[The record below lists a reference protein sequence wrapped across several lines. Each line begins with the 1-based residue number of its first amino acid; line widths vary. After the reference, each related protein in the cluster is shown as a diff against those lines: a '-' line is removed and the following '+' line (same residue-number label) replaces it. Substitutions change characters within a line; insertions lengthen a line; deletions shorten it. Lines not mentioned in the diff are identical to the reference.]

1 MASTGNLFSQTLQE
15 ITKTKLD
22 ELTLKGENFERE
34 KRQAIS
40 KVQSQQ
46 SLLERLRALSNGI
59 KKCFALDVVVGKV
72 SVGNSRNRHV
82 EFEVRNIDRFLDQA
96 QYDPTVS
103 SNLMNRWE
111 RSLFQ
116 HLESQSLKFLYASL
130 YGKLTTEWLLS
141 TQGPD
146 NTANGVDVEIEDFEK
161 VSSGKKME
169 SRLNWER
176 SVFEPT
182 QVDGEAIKTTM
193 KGLFEPAS
201 EDVNSMSTALKKLR
215 ESVADFERQL
225 AGDRGFNISTLRWV
239 IGGLLASDLLSDE
252 KRNVLKGFKENTV
265 IMLEVSDVLNMRMA
279 AIGSWSWGHEVP
291 LEERRQLNGSYN
303 IYIHEDVL
311 QAIFLQYI
319 GVKWSVFWKKT
330 FATFRKTKGVWISPD
345 KSVKRLDL
353 KRRDFFLGD
362 IASRPSVE
370 SEKRKIYRKNY
381 FLSQLPNSEYQRREG
396 DEGDEEADFEERQA
410 TFQSLQTPQAPA
422 KRTRAKQTAR
432 RMADPGPPME
442 ARGSIHN
449 PEPSDG
455 EEAEECASDDEDD
468 DGEPKKPMDA
478 KQSLLHLLTTE
489 ILIKCRLHGEIT
501 CFRSQIDNAYPSLP
515 HLTIETVLE
524 FFGVSPKWLKFFKTF
539 LQAPLKFIDDDDS
552 AEPRIRKQGTP
563 GAHALSEAFGEVVL
577 FCLDFKI
584 NRETEGEILWRMHDD
599 IWFWSS
605 RNETCARAWTAVKLF
620 TNTMGLSLNERRTGS
635 VRIAQKND
643 STELMAADVGNALP
657 EGQIRWGMLH
667 LNPQSG
673 RFEIDQGMVDQHI
686 EELSRQL
693 KDKVGSV
700 FTWIR
705 VWNSYAAT
713 FFTSNFGKAAN
724 CFGRRHVNDMLAT
737 HNRIQQ
743 KIFSVS
749 AEAANLKPA
758 SSDTPGTSAEGRGIA
773 GSSDQGSIVD
783 FLKQILEHRF
793 GMSNIPD
800 GYIFFPASLGG
811 LEVRNPFIPLLQIR
825 DTVSSDPSNILT
837 EFLAAEREAYRSEK
851 KRFESDDQTQGT
863 RRRKDRTFV
872 PDNPD
877 EFFSFEEY
885 TRHRECLNYDFKHQ
899 LVDVFSKLLERPKED
914 PMETDRGGRMEQAL
928 RALLES
934 HPNSKGIEG
943 AAWSM
948 EPYWKWVAEM
958 YGPEICARFGGLG
971 LVEEGWLPMGVVG
984 EGLKGSIKWGD

>member
-22 ELTLKGENFERE
+22 ELTLKGENFEKE
-34 KRQAIS
+34 KEQVIS
-40 KVQSQQ
+40 NVQSQQ
-46 SLLERLRALSNGI
+46 SSLERLRALSDGV
-59 KKCFALDVVVGKV
+59 KKCFALDVVDGKV
-72 SVGNSRNRHV
+72 SVGTLRNRHV

-96 QYDPTVS
+96 QYDPTIS
-103 SNLMNRWE
+103 SNLMSHWE
-111 RSLFQ
+111 RSMFRD
-116 HLESQSLKFLYASL
+116 LESQSLKFLYASL
-130 YGKLTTEWLLS
+130 YGKLTNEWLSS
-141 TQGPD
+141 TQKSASS
-146 NTANGVDVEIEDFEK
+146 NNGTDTEMEDFEK

-182 QVDGEAIKTTM
+182 QVDAEAIKKMM

-201 EDVNSMSTALKKLR
+201 EDSDSMANALKELR
-215 ESVADFERQL
+215 ESVAHFERQL
-225 AGDRGFNISTLRWV
+225 ANDRGFNISTLRWV

-252 KRNVLKGFKENTV
+252 KRNVLKGFKGNAV
-265 IMLEVSDVLNMRMA
+265 IMSEVADVLNMRMA

-291 LEERRQLNGSYN
+291 LEERRQLNGTYN
-303 IYIHEDVL
+303 IYMHEDVL
-311 QAIFLQYI
+311 QAILLQYI
-319 GVKWSVFWKKT
+319 GVKWSVFWKKA
-330 FATFRKTKGVWISPD
+330 FSSFRKAKDVWISPD
-345 KSVKRLDL
+345 RSVNQLDL
-353 KRRDFFLGD
+353 KRRDFYLGD
-362 IASRPSVE
+362 IARGPSVE
-370 SEKRKIYRKNY
+370 SEKCKMYRKDY
-381 FLSQLPNSEYQRREG
+381 FLAQLPNSVTQRREA
-396 DEGDEEADFEERQA
+396 DEGDEEADFEEQPN
-410 TFQSLQTPQAPA
+410 TTQSLQAPQTPR
-422 KRTRAKQTAR
+422 KRTMQTAR
-432 RMADPGPPME
+432 KGTMR
-442 ARGSIHN
+442 ARRCNTNAQTPNYS
-449 PEPSDG
+449 PVSDDVA
-455 EEAEECASDDEDD
+455 EDCAEEGDSEDD
-468 DGEPKKPMDA
+468 DDDSEPKKPMEA

-515 HLTIETVLE
+515 HLTIETILE
-524 FFGVSPKWLKFFKTF
+524 FLGVSQKWLKFFKSF

-552 AEPRIRKQGTP
+552 TEPRVRKQGTP

-599 IWFWSS
+599 IWFWSW
-605 RNETCARAWTAVKLF
+605 RNETCAKAWSAVKEF
-620 TNTMGLSLNERRTGS
+620 SKTTGLNLNDRRTGS
-635 VRIAQKND
+635 VRIAQKNNPTD
-643 STELMAADVGNALP
+643 LMAVDVGNALP
-657 EGQIRWGMLH
+657 KGQIRWGMLH

-673 RFEIDQGMVDQHI
+673 RFEIDQEMVDQHI

-713 FFTSNFGKAAN
+713 FFTSNFGRPAN
-724 CFGRRHVNDMLAT
+724 SFGRQHVNDMLAT

-749 AEAANLKPA
+749 AEAANLAPG
-758 SSDTPGTSAEGRGIA
+758 SSSTPG
-773 GSSDQGSIVD
+773 SSTEGSIVD
-783 FLKQILEHRF
+783 FLKQIIERRF
-793 GMSNIPD
+793 GMRDIPD

-811 LEVRNPFIPLLQIR
+811 LEVRNPFVPLLQIR
-825 DTVSSDPSNILT
+825 DTVQSDPSVLLT
-837 EFLAAEREAYRSEK
+837 KFLMAEREAYRSEK
-851 KRFESDDQTQGT
+851 KRFESDDQAQKT
-863 RRRKDRTFV
+863 RRRKDRNFV
-872 PDNPD
+872 PDRPD
-877 EFFSFEEY
+877 QFFSLEEY
-885 TRHRECLNYDFKHQ
+885 TRHRECLNYDFKNQ

-914 PMETDRGGRMEQAL
+914 PMGTDRGGRMEQAL

-934 HPNSKGIEG
+934 HPSSEGIKGVT
-943 AAWSM
+943 WSM

-958 YGPEICARFGGLG
+958 YGPEICARFGSLG